1 MDRSWINANR
11 ISDVYEKGVED
22 FLEFAKRNETTI
34 NGRYYC
40 LCVKCVNLKRL
51 DIELI

>member
-1 MDRSWINANR
+1 MDRSWIIANR
-11 ISDVYEKGVED
+11 ISDVYKKGVED
-22 FLEFAKRNETTI
+22 FLEFATRNGAPI
-34 NGRYYC
+34 NGKYYC